1 MAIVLRNTKSTALTF
16 SELDGNFSDLDGRT
30 TTLEGSVVKTVNGIS
45 PTTGAVTITT
55 ANITENTNL
64 YYTDARVRAA
74 VSATDAGGDGSF
86 SYNASS
92 GAFTYT
98 GPSAAEARA
107 HISVT
112 DAGGDGSLAYN
123 STTGVITYTGPSLSE
138 VQARINN
145 ISITQ
150 LSDVLTT
157 ALNSP
162 TDGHGLVFN
171 AGSGKIELAELPG
184 AAGGEANTGSNVG
197 GFNEIFQGKAGVD
210 FKFRSIDH
218 DDNITITQATNT
230 LTIGLTSAPEFG
242 NLKINAAANTI
253 ENISSNAN
261 IILKPN
267 GTGKVEVAAGIIPSA
282 DSTHD
287 IGTNTVRFTNIYGD
301 NLFGAVSGA
310 QTGMTSILN
319 ASLVVGRDADN
330 DIDFATDNNIIFRA
344 SGADQIKLVDGV
356 LQPVTDSDVDLGAT
370 GTRFKDAFVDTI
382 TATNSATIDQ
392 ITISDNN
399 VASNVSNA
407 NLVLLANGTG
417 VVEVDSQIDMNSN
430 KIVNV
435 TDPGSAQ
442 DAATKAYVDAQV
454 SSLSSD
460 KINEG
465 NSLVEVTDSGTGQV
479 VTNIDGTDRITT
491 VAATTTTATGH
502 SIVLGA
508 ASNSA
513 AGSIKFLEGTDN
525 GTNGVTLQGP
535 ASTGDVTVLLPASAD
550 TLVGKATTDT
560 LTNKT
565 LTAPVM
571 SAPVI
576 SATSTTVGGKLK
588 LLEGTDNGT
597 NGVTLV
603 APASTADVDLNLPN
617 SADTLVGR
625 ATTDTLTNK
634 TITAPTISAPVISAT
649 STTVGGKIK
658 LLEGTDN
665 GTNGVTLVGAA
676 STADVDIVF
685 PATAGTVALTSSDIT
700 GTAAIATTVTVA
712 DESSDTSC
720 NVLFV
725 TAATGDLAPKS
736 GTNLTFDSANGNL
749 TTTTFTGTAT
759 AAQYADLAE
768 KYSVDT
774 EYAPGTV
781 MMIGGDAEATK
792 AGPDSEYLAGV
803 ISTAPAYLMNK
814 DAEGQALALV
824 GRVTVRVTGSV
835 TKGQAVF
842 ASHNGTASTN
852 GAGKIVGIALET
864 NSDLGEKNVECM
876 LKV

>member
-301 NLFGAVSGA
+301 NLFGAVSGCW
-310 QTGMTSILN
+310 S
-319 ASLVVGRDADN
+319 
-330 DIDFATDNNIIFRA
+330 
-344 SGADQIKLVDGV
+344 
-356 LQPVTDSDVDLGAT
+356 
-370 GTRFKDAFVDTI
+370 
-382 TATNSATIDQ
+382 
-392 ITISDNN
+392 
-399 VASNVSNA
+399 
-407 NLVLLANGTG
+407 
-417 VVEVDSQIDMNSN
+417 
-430 KIVNV
+430 
-435 TDPGSAQ
+435 
-442 DAATKAYVDAQV
+442 
-454 SSLSSD
+454 
-460 KINEG
+460 
-465 NSLVEVTDSGTGQV
+465 
-479 VTNIDGTDRITT
+479 
-491 VAATTTTATGH
+491 
-502 SIVLGA
+502 
-508 ASNSA
+508 
-513 AGSIKFLEGTDN
+513 
-525 GTNGVTLQGP
+525 
-535 ASTGDVTVLLPASAD
+535 
-550 TLVGKATTDT
+550 
-560 LTNKT
+560 
-565 LTAPVM
+565 
-571 SAPVI
+571 
-576 SATSTTVGGKLK
+576 
-588 LLEGTDNGT
+588 
-597 NGVTLV
+597 
-603 APASTADVDLNLPN
+603 
-617 SADTLVGR
+617 
-625 ATTDTLTNK
+625 
-634 TITAPTISAPVISAT
+634 
-649 STTVGGKIK
+649 
-658 LLEGTDN
+658 
-665 GTNGVTLVGAA
+665 
-676 STADVDIVF
+676 
-685 PATAGTVALTSSDIT
+685 
-700 GTAAIATTVTVA
+700 
-712 DESSDTSC
+712 
-720 NVLFV
+720 
-725 TAATGDLAPKS
+725 
-736 GTNLTFDSANGNL
+736 
-749 TTTTFTGTAT
+749 
-759 AAQYADLAE
+759 
-768 KYSVDT
+768 
-774 EYAPGTV
+774 
-781 MMIGGDAEATK
+781 
-792 AGPDSEYLAGV
+792 
-803 ISTAPAYLMNK
+803 
-814 DAEGQALALV
+814 
-824 GRVTVRVTGSV
+824 
-835 TKGQAVF
+835 
-842 ASHNGTASTN
+842 
-852 GAGKIVGIALET
+852 
-864 NSDLGEKNVECM
+864 
-876 LKV
+876 